1 MCDNHRL
8 FLAFLDDLLAEVAL
22 LEEDE
27 LTKHAL
33 VRKEIHRKT
42 HSVLV
47 PKLGTIHVL
56 KKCCTKKSCPTAY
69 EVCSLQKVRKL
80 PEANFQKEEIELP
93 VVENAALARTLK
105 AKERLRSLEEK
116 NVSKVLHCN
125 EWIYA
130 RLFRVIDGDTLLL
143 GLELGETALKISL
156 RVAGVDCPET
166 KRAGSLEVKAGQAAK
181 KYVEKLYENV
191 VIVRIKLISLDKW
204 GGRWVGYAE
213 VPSLGAG
220 ACDCDCGARGQ
231 CLTALLLAKG
241 YAKCYGGEKKE
252 AWTESQL
259 KRIAGL

>member
-22 LEEDE
+22 VEADN

-42 HSVLV
+42 HSVVV

-56 KKCCTKKSCPTAY
+56 KKCCTKKSCPTVY
-69 EVCSLQKVRKL
+69 EVRNLQKVRKL
-80 PEANFQKEEIELP
+80 PEANFQREEIELP
-93 VVENAALARTLK
+93 TVENAVLVRTLK
-105 AKERLRSLEEK
+105 AKERLRALEEK
-116 NVSKVLHCN
+116 DVSKVLHCN

-166 KRAGSLEVKAGQAAK
+166 KRAGPLEVRAGLAAK
-181 KYVEKLYENV
+181 QYVEKLYENV
-191 VIVRIKLISLDKW
+191 VVVRVKLTNLDKW

-213 VPSLGAG
+213 VPALQGG
-220 ACDCDCGARGQ
+220 VCDCGCGARSR
-231 CLTALLLAKG
+231 CLTTLLLAKG

-252 AWTESQL
+252 VWTESQL
-259 KRIAGL
+259 KRIA